1 MQFSEIKSPSSV
13 VPVPLP
19 APAVSIAD
27 GVATITLEPH
37 TAELNADTTAAIVA
51 ADRVRVFIDARSD
64 APFSKATAG
73 GMVKTADY
81 PQETLAF
88 LISHA
93 TLVCVMVLDCS
104 KPDAA
109 RDVEATQA
117 IFDTRAT
124 EDAPWVVRLY
134 TDSPWDWGDFI
145 TKHRPVGA
153 HCLASPI
160 YEEESAAG

>member
-1 MQFSEIKSPSSV
+1 MQLSDSTSSSV
-13 VPVPLP
+13 EPARLP
-19 APAVSIAD
+19 APAASIAD
-27 GVATITLEPH
+27 GIATVTLEPH
-37 TAELNADTTAAIVA
+37 TAELREDTKAAIMA

-64 APFSKATAG
+64 APFSKAMATP
-73 GMVKTADY
+73 VTTADY

-109 RDVEATQA
+109 GDVEATQA

-124 EDAPWVVRLY
+124 ENAPWVVRLY

-160 YEEESAAG
+160 YEEESAG